1 MANDVANFLGFEG
14 ELQSQCAEQV
24 LILPH
29 MFLQYPAGV
38 IVLLHNESAVL
49 YRKYNKILFHTG
61 DTFGRYVHKCRLSS
75 GE

>member
-29 MFLQYPAGV
+29 MFLQYPV
-38 IVLLHNESAVL
+38 NT
-49 YRKYNKILFHTG
+49 YR
-61 DTFGRYVHKCRLSS
+61 SPS
-75 GE
+75 

>member
-49 YRKYNKILFHTG
+49 YTKYNKILFHTG
-61 DTFGRYVHKCRLSS
+61 DTFVRYVHKCRLSS